1 MRGEEAKQVKLPKGV
16 MVTKAEFLEAVR
28 DGLYNAMRE
37 RDRVP
42 SVAALLPCFDCR
54 HGAKAL
60 EEIAAAYASHQRGER
75 PLSDDRPLP
84 YLPRTCCRQ
93 VKPDAGAMIATGAA
107 SARADA
113 RGH

>member
-1 MRGEEAKQVKLPKGV
+1 MRGEEAMAEPIKLPKGTV
-16 MVTKAEFLEAVR
+16 SKQEFIEAVR

-42 SVAALLPCFDCR
+42 AVAALLPCFDCR

-60 EEIAAAYASHQRGER
+60 EEIAAAYAAHQRDEQRVRDGRRLE
-75 PLSDDRPLP
+75 

-93 VKPDAGAMIATGAA
+93 AKPDMNAMIAQT
-107 SARADA
+107 SA
-113 RGH
+113 